1 MSGGGELITVAS
13 LLAGEGAQ
21 VVKSEDGQVQIHV
34 YQGED
39 EENRGRYYSEEASE
53 GLEGYSDSSQ
63 GMPELEYRS
72 QEGGQQD
79 LVSIALQSSKVGQED
94 EEEEDWE
101 GLAERN
107 QLTAEQREEL
117 LDPPSPTPLE
127 LSEDQMEAGGNEDFP
142 DEIECQLIQKNV
154 LINGQIQS
162 IDFIMCNQC
171 PRLFRTENLLW
182 NHIKAKHKRR
192 NYRRPMQPQ
201 IRRPMSG
208 LQAGGLEPGEI
219 HPSSVARLEAAQLQK
234 MTQSGQS
241 NLELRSPG
249 KLSTGSAANQRSLY
263 VVGLEREGGGGEGQE
278 QLGMEKPE
286 KYQRQRAK
294 KRIYVDSNTGP
305 FKCPGCDSVTFSN
318 RRALDLHMRKIHKA
332 GIVECDECGRKV
344 LDLKRHK
351 EILHKRFKIY
361 SCPHCSDKYCTQE
374 DLERHLLKVEKNN
387 IVKGVPTVG
396 AVAREPPKVAP
407 EQPAAAPQVSE
418 TEKEG
423 SWEGETK
430 QPPVKTAA
438 ADGIVKQMEAK
449 TYSCSECG
457 LKTPSRMTYIQHVL
471 NGCIMD
477 MVVGGSEDGADNATQ
492 QNAIKKA
499 KVGEAVPAA
508 TS

>member
-1 MSGGGELITVAS
+1 M
-13 LLAGEGAQ
+13 
-21 VVKSEDGQVQIHV
+21 
-34 YQGED
+34 
-39 EENRGRYYSEEASE
+39 
-53 GLEGYSDSSQ
+53 
-63 GMPELEYRS
+63 
-72 QEGGQQD
+72 
-79 LVSIALQSSKVGQED
+79 
-94 EEEEDWE
+94 
-101 GLAERN
+101 
-107 QLTAEQREEL
+107 
-117 LDPPSPTPLE
+117 
-127 LSEDQMEAGGNEDFP
+127 
-142 DEIECQLIQKNV
+142 
-154 LINGQIQS
+154 
-162 IDFIMCNQC
+162 
-171 PRLFRTENLLW
+171 
-182 NHIKAKHKRR
+182 
-192 NYRRPMQPQ
+192 
-201 IRRPMSG
+201 
-208 LQAGGLEPGEI
+208 GGLEPGEI

-241 NLELRSPG
+241 NLDLRSPA
-249 KLSTGSAANQRSLY
+249 KLSTGSTNANQRSLY
-263 VVGLEREGGGGEGQE
+263 VVGLEREGAGGEGQE

-332 GIVECDECGRKV
+332 GIVDCDECGRKV

-387 IVKGVPTVG
+387 IVKGVPTVA
-396 AVAREPPKVAP
+396 AVARESPKVTP
-407 EQPAAAPQVSE
+407 QQPAAAPQASE
-418 TEKEG
+418 TEKEV
-423 SWEGETK
+423 EGETK
-430 QPPVKTAA
+430 QVPTKATAA
-438 ADGIVKQMEAK
+438 PAEGIVKQMETK

-477 MVVGGSEDGADNATQ
+477 MVVGGSEDGAENAAQ

-499 KVGEAVPAA
+499 KMGEAIPAG

>member
-1 MSGGGELITVAS
+1 M
-13 LLAGEGAQ
+13 
-21 VVKSEDGQVQIHV
+21 KS
-34 YQGED
+34 
-39 EENRGRYYSEEASE
+39 RG
-53 GLEGYSDSSQ
+53 
-63 GMPELEYRS
+63 
-72 QEGGQQD
+72 
-79 LVSIALQSSKVGQED
+79 
-94 EEEEDWE
+94 
-101 GLAERN
+101 
-107 QLTAEQREEL
+107 
-117 LDPPSPTPLE
+117 
-127 LSEDQMEAGGNEDFP
+127 
-142 DEIECQLIQKNV
+142 
-154 LINGQIQS
+154 
-162 IDFIMCNQC
+162 
-171 PRLFRTENLLW
+171 
-182 NHIKAKHKRR
+182 
-192 NYRRPMQPQ
+192 
-201 IRRPMSG
+201 
-208 LQAGGLEPGEI
+208 
-219 HPSSVARLEAAQLQK
+219 EAAQLQK
-234 MTQSGQS
+234 MTQSGQT
-241 NLELRSPG
+241 NLEARSPT
-249 KLSTGSAANQRSLY
+249 KLSSGSPANRSSLY
-263 VVGLEREGGGGEGQE
+263 VVGLDREGGGNEIQE

-387 IVKGVPTVG
+387 IVKGVPTVST
-396 AVAREPPKVAP
+396 VQREPQKAP
-407 EQPAAAPQVSE
+407 QEQPTAAAQVSE

-423 SWEGETK
+423 GWEGDAK
-430 QPPVKTAA
+430 QAPAKAA
-438 ADGIVKQMEAK
+438 AAEGIVKQMEAK

-477 MVVGGSEDGADNATQ
+477 MVVGGSEEGGDNAAQ